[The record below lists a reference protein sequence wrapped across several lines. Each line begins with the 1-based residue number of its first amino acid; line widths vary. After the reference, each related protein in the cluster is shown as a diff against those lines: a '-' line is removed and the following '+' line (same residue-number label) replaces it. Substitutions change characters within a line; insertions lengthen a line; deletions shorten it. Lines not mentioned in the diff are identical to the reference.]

1 MSQSYSTPSID
12 PFSFSSSYLAS
23 SASSCSSPSSPPP
36 PLPAYNSDSP
46 PGYYLPDSSPPSY
59 SFPSRSLTTLDVKRE
74 SSRHSSISSSG
85 FPDSGIDLPLTAPL
99 ENPSRAATRITIA
112 HPYARL
118 YAKKDGSKRRKIWN
132 HVLEKQL
139 FSPQE
144 LSTMGAPHRRTIYMA
159 SLEAHIDRL
168 HNQLLSIG
176 LYPIPFQR
184 LEPYRG
190 LNSKT
195 AKSMVAGLQYDATQS
210 KLKLLELER
219 SNTNLSKLL
228 GRYDPASAALSH
240 PSAPSALSLEADVRR
255 HSVDLSGIGMGTH
268 STHANRVPY
277 YSRS

>member
-1 MSQSYSTPSID
+1 M
-12 PFSFSSSYLAS
+12 
-23 SASSCSSPSSPPP
+23 
-36 PLPAYNSDSP
+36 N
-46 PGYYLPDSSPPSY
+46 
-59 SFPSRSLTTLDVKRE
+59 
-74 SSRHSSISSSG
+74 SSISIHQAITSTSLYPSNPVQSPSPLPFSKQLSAPSPYVFPQQKDEPSFIKSRLSESPVSTTFTDQSS
-85 FPDSGIDLPLTAPL
+85 DSTSSV
-99 ENPSRAATRITIA
+99 EHPSRDNSHRASRFTIA

-144 LSTMGAPHRRTIYMA
+144 LSTMGAPHRRTIYIA

-168 HNQLLSIG
+168 HNQLLGIG

-195 AKSMVAGLQYDATQS
+195 AKSMVAGLQHDATHT

-219 SNTNLSKLL
+219 SNNNLHKLL
-228 GRYDPASAALSH
+228 GTQTTSTS
-240 PSAPSALSLEADVRR
+240 SISLEADVRR
-255 HSVDLSGIGMGTH
+255 HSMDSSGMAVNARTAIDSRGPMIMD
-268 STHANRVPY
+268 SLA
-277 YSRS
+277 YSARS

>member
-1 MSQSYSTPSID
+1 MNSTISIH
-12 PFSFSSSYLAS
+12 SMTTSLYQ
-23 SASSCSSPSSPPP
+23 SPSPHLSFPSYPTNDSPPP
-36 PLPAYNSDSP
+36 YHYSTHQGPSP
-46 PGYYLPDSSPPSY
+46 YVFPQQKDDSSFIKSRLSESPVST
-59 SFPSRSLTTLDVKRE
+59 SFTDQSSDTSSVEHPSRDNSHRA
-74 SSRHSSISSSG
+74 SR
-85 FPDSGIDLPLTAPL
+85 F
-99 ENPSRAATRITIA
+99 TIA

-144 LSTMGAPHRRTIYMA
+144 LSTMGAPHRRTIYIA

-168 HNQLLSIG
+168 HNQLLGIG

-195 AKSMVAGLQYDATQS
+195 AKSMVAGLQHDATHT

-219 SNTNLSKLL
+219 SNNNLHKLL
-228 GRYDPASAALSH
+228 GTQATSTS
-240 PSAPSALSLEADVRR
+240 SISLEADVRR
-255 HSVDLSGIGMGTH
+255 HSMDSSGIAVNPRIAINSGGPMIMD
-268 STHANRVPY
+268 SLA
-277 YSRS
+277 YSARS

>member
-1 MSQSYSTPSID
+1 MNSTISIY
-12 PFSFSSSYLAS
+12 PTYPLAF
-23 SASSCSSPSSPPP
+23 SPPP
-36 PLPAYNSDSP
+36 YVFPQEPPFIKSRLSESPVSTSFTDHSSDT
-46 PGYYLPDSSPPSY
+46 SSVEH
-59 SFPSRSLTTLDVKRE
+59 PSRDNSHRA
-74 SSRHSSISSSG
+74 SR
-85 FPDSGIDLPLTAPL
+85 F
-99 ENPSRAATRITIA
+99 TIA

-144 LSTMGAPHRRTIYMA
+144 LCVLSHLISLTINFAFRSTMGAPHRRTIYIA

-168 HNQLLSIG
+168 HNQLLGIG

-195 AKSMVAGLQYDATQS
+195 AKVSIQFLFPFEPLIYLLKSMVAGLQHDATHT

-219 SNTNLSKLL
+219 SVHLSSNFQNHILTCHRTIISTNCSEHKQSPPRRFLS
-228 GRYDPASAALSH
+228 RQMSAVTLWIR
-240 PSAPSALSLEADVRR
+240 P
-255 HSVDLSGIGMGTH
+255 
-268 STHANRVPY
+268 
-277 YSRS
+277 

>member
-1 MSQSYSTPSID
+1 MNSTISIYPILSESPVSTDQSSDT
-12 PFSFSSSYLAS
+12 SSVEH
-23 SASSCSSPSSPPP
+23 
-36 PLPAYNSDSP
+36 
-46 PGYYLPDSSPPSY
+46 
-59 SFPSRSLTTLDVKRE
+59 PSRDNSHRA
-74 SSRHSSISSSG
+74 SR
-85 FPDSGIDLPLTAPL
+85 F
-99 ENPSRAATRITIA
+99 TIA

-144 LSTMGAPHRRTIYMA
+144 LSTMGAPHRRTIYIA

-168 HNQLLSIG
+168 HNQLLGIG

-195 AKSMVAGLQYDATQS
+195 AKSMVAGLQHDATHT

-219 SNTNLSKLL
+219 SNNNLHKLL
-228 GRYDPASAALSH
+228 GTQATSTCSI
-240 PSAPSALSLEADVRR
+240 SLEADVRR
-255 HSVDLSGIGMGTH
+255 HSMDSPGMALNARTAIN
-268 STHANRVPY
+268 STGPMIMDSLA
-277 YSRS
+277 YSARS

>member
-1 MSQSYSTPSID
+1 MTASLYLNANTSPHLLINSFPSYPTND
-12 PFSFSSSYLAS
+12 
-23 SASSCSSPSSPPP
+23 SPPP
-36 PLPAYNSDSP
+36 YHYSTQSPYVFPQQKDQSSFIKSRLSLSESPVSTSFTDNSSDT
-46 PGYYLPDSSPPSY
+46 SSVEH
-59 SFPSRSLTTLDVKRE
+59 PSRDNSHRA
-74 SSRHSSISSSG
+74 SR
-85 FPDSGIDLPLTAPL
+85 F
-99 ENPSRAATRITIA
+99 TIA

-144 LSTMGAPHRRTIYMA
+144 LSTMGAPHRRTIYIA

-168 HNQLLSIG
+168 HNQLLGIG

-195 AKSMVAGLQYDATQS
+195 AKSMVAGLQHDATHT

-219 SNTNLSKLL
+219 SNNNLRKLL
-228 GRYDPASAALSH
+228 GTQATSTS
-240 PSAPSALSLEADVRR
+240 SISLEADVRR
-255 HSVDLSGIGMGTH
+255 HSMDSSGIAVNARTAINSGGPIIMD
-268 STHANRVPY
+268 SLA
-277 YSRS
+277 YSARS

>member
-1 MSQSYSTPSID
+1 MPSYHPPYHYSTHQRTSPYLFPHEPSFIKSRLSESPVSTD
-12 PFSFSSSYLAS
+12 KSSDTS
-23 SASSCSSPSSPPP
+23 SVEH
-36 PLPAYNSDSP
+36 
-46 PGYYLPDSSPPSY
+46 
-59 SFPSRSLTTLDVKRE
+59 PSRDNSHRA
-74 SSRHSSISSSG
+74 SR
-85 FPDSGIDLPLTAPL
+85 F
-99 ENPSRAATRITIA
+99 TIA

-144 LSTMGAPHRRTIYMA
+144 LSTMGAPHRRTIYIA

-168 HNQLLSIG
+168 HNQLLGIG

-195 AKSMVAGLQYDATQS
+195 AKSMVAGLQHDATHT

-219 SNTNLSKLL
+219 SNNNLHKLL
-228 GRYDPASAALSH
+228 GTQAISTS
-240 PSAPSALSLEADVRR
+240 SISLEADVRR
-255 HSVDLSGIGMGTH
+255 HSMDSSGMGLSARTAIN
-268 STHANRVPY
+268 STIPMIMDPLA
-277 YSRS
+277 YSARS

>member
-1 MSQSYSTPSID
+1 MSTPSY
-12 PFSFSSSYLAS
+12 SYHD
-23 SASSCSSPSSPPP
+23 SPPP
-36 PLPAYNSDSP
+36 YHYPTHSPYLFPQQKDQSSFIKSRLSESPVSTDQSSDT
-46 PGYYLPDSSPPSY
+46 SSVEH
-59 SFPSRSLTTLDVKRE
+59 PSRDNSHRA
-74 SSRHSSISSSG
+74 SR
-85 FPDSGIDLPLTAPL
+85 F
-99 ENPSRAATRITIA
+99 TIA

-144 LSTMGAPHRRTIYMA
+144 LSTMGAPHRRTIYIA

-168 HNQLLSIG
+168 HNQLLGIG

-195 AKSMVAGLQYDATQS
+195 AKSMVAGLQHDATHT

-219 SNTNLSKLL
+219 SVHFSFIHLQ
-228 GRYDPASAALSH
+228 SH
-240 PSAPSALSLEADVRR
+240 
-255 HSVDLSGIGMGTH
+255 II
-268 STHANRVPY
+268 N
-277 YSRS
+277 

>member
-1 MSQSYSTPSID
+1 MNSTISIY
-12 PFSFSSSYLAS
+12 PHLAF
-23 SASSCSSPSSPPP
+23 PSPPP
-36 PLPAYNSDSP
+36 YVFPQEQPTFIKSRLSESPATSDTSSVEHPARDNSHRA
-46 PGYYLPDSSPPSY
+46 
-59 SFPSRSLTTLDVKRE
+59 SR
-74 SSRHSSISSSG
+74 
-85 FPDSGIDLPLTAPL
+85 F
-99 ENPSRAATRITIA
+99 TIA

-144 LSTMGAPHRRTIYMA
+144 LSTMGAPHRRTIYIA

-168 HNQLLSIG
+168 HNQLLGIG

-195 AKSMVAGLQYDATQS
+195 AKSMVAGLQHDATHT

-219 SNTNLSKLL
+219 SNNNLHKLL
-228 GRYDPASAALSH
+228 GTQAISTS
-240 PSAPSALSLEADVRR
+240 SISLEADVRR
-255 HSVDLSGIGMGTH
+255 HSMDSAVNSRTAINSG
-268 STHANRVPY
+268 VPIIMDSLA
-277 YSRS
+277 YSARS